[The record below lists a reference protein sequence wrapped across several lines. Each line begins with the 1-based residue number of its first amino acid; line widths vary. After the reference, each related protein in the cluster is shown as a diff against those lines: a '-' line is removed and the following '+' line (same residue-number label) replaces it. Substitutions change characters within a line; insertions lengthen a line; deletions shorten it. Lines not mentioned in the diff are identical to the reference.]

1 MRKPTVEKHDPVIYP
16 RMLWVADQLEGL
28 DKIFTFTKVSNPYVE
43 NTDGY
48 SELMENVEYDDSGML
63 TCPVIHKASNCY
75 GVLVI
80 TLDLKNTTADMI
92 PHESVHVAD
101 YIYQQLGIISQ
112 EFTEGNEAYA
122 YLVGWAAGCI
132 SKSVT
137 NFKMKEE

>member
-16 RMLWVADQLEGL
+16 RILWVADQLEGL
-28 DKIFTFTKVSNPYVE
+28 DKVFTFTKVSNPYVE
-43 NTDGY
+43 NVAGY
-48 SELMENVEYDDSGML
+48 TELMEDSEYDNAGMV
-63 TCPVIHKASNCY
+63 TCPVMHKATNLL

-80 TLDLKNTTADMI
+80 ALDPENTTADMI